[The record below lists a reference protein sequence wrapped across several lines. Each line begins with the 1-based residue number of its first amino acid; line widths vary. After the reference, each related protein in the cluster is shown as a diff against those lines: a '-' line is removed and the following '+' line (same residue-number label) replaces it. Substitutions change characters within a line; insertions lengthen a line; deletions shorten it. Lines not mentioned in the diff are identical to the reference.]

1 MSEDFTKGVLK
12 EKGFTLLEVM
22 IALAILSGVLVA
34 VLGSLNY
41 NMGVASGDTDLV
53 MATVI
58 GKELSEESSLAATVQ
73 DSEGVM
79 TGPFSKFAW
88 SLHKSDT
95 EIQGLKRVD
104 IKITW
109 DKDRNVTFVSFRREG

>member
-1 MSEDFTKGVLK
+1 MSEGHMRGTLN

-22 IALAILSGVLVA
+22 IALAILAGVLVA

-73 DSEGVM
+73 DSEGVL
-79 TGPFSKFAW
+79 TGAFSKFSW
-88 SLHKSDT
+88 SLRKSDT

-109 DKDRNVTFVSFRREG
+109 DKDRSVAFVSFRREG